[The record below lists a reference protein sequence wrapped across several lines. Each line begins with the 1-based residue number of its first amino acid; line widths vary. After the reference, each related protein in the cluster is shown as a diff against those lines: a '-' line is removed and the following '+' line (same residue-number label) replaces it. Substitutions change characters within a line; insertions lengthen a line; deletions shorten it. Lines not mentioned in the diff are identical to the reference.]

1 MLNKYLSDNAVKML
15 QTAIYHEAENA
26 AIYRIISIWLN
37 SKGLVNLS
45 DYYETWATEEFEHQ
59 KWVKEFMINLDVPI
73 ATGQITVEDYK
84 LDESL
89 IQFMNATILRED
101 TTTEIYRQMSM
112 YALDMND
119 KGSALLLDFS
129 QKMSHEQTEE
139 TDKALTLY
147 AKINNLSNNWGMA
160 QIFDNGFK

>member
-1 MLNKYLSDNAVKML
+1 MLNKYLSDDAVKML
-15 QTAIYHEAENA
+15 QNAFFHEVENS
-26 AIYRIISIWLN
+26 AIYRTISVWLN

-45 DYYETWATEEFEHQ
+45 DYYEKWATEEFEHQ

-84 LDESL
+84 LDNEL

-101 TTTEIYRQMSM
+101 STTEIYHQMSM

-129 QKMSHEQTEE
+129 QKMNHEQTEE

-147 AKINNLSNNWGMA
+147 AKINNLGNNWGMA